1 MQGPRAVYCLSWA
14 DVRVSEGTVGLPAS
28 VHTLVLV
35 DIEFSVKGLPKF
47 GVLFGGLPRVRNIA
61 FCVLY
66 WGPLVQG
73 ELGNYPMLAS
83 ILVHHMRGGFTLQWR
98 IKFTWAPTLNPKPSR
113 VRSFQVGSHPH
124 VSLA

>member
-1 MQGPRAVYCLSWA
+1 MRAGSEGVYCLSRA

-28 VHTLVLV
+28 VHTLVLVELV

-66 WGPLVQG
+66 WGHLVQG

-83 ILVHHMRGGFTLQWR
+83 ILVHHMRGGFMLQWR
-98 IKFTWAPTLNPKPSR
+98 IRFTWAPTLNPKP
-113 VRSFQVGSHPH
+113 
-124 VSLA
+124 